1 MENDIMPYKIED
13 KNGKEEIKYS
23 KREQECLKFLNRPTL
38 LDDIVEDIGK
48 KVVGE
53 RDTIKTI
60 FLCSMGSLVEN
71 VNKTSN
77 NLIVN
82 STTGSGK
89 DWVVERTLEI
99 IPKDRWVK
107 RTRISEKVFTYWH
120 NPKFEPEWTWDGKIF
135 YNEDVSNTILNS
147 DVFKVMSSTGS
158 IATVLVNQ
166 RPIDIEIVGTP
177 VMIVTT
183 ESASPSREITR
194 RFSIVNL
201 DESIDQSSAIMNKK
215 LELAKT
221 GKKVEYDEEFIE
233 ALKLLK
239 RVKVKIPFADKLK
252 VIFPLNKS
260 SHILMRTHIDR
271 FLDFIKSSCAFYQ
284 FQRKQDDDGYYLAQ
298 AEDYNNAK
306 TVLQKITSNPFM
318 IPLTKD
324 EQKIIEIIREL
335 PSENYSTKD
344 LEKYTTFISDRT
356 LERKLKKLS
365 GYGLLKVDSEYREDV
380 KRSVIVYKY
389 EPFTTITIPK
399 YKDLLISD
407 DTVVTDDTVLSDDT
421 VVEGQKGQKRQ
432 PLSRSR
438 S

>member
-194 RFSIVNL
+194 RF
-201 DESIDQSSAIMNKK
+201 
-215 LELAKT
+215 
-221 GKKVEYDEEFIE
+221 Y
-233 ALKLLK
+233 
-239 RVKVKIPFADKLK
+239 
-252 VIFPLNKS
+252 
-260 SHILMRTHIDR
+260 
-271 FLDFIKSSCAFYQ
+271 C
-284 FQRKQDDDGYYLAQ
+284 
-298 AEDYNNAK
+298 
-306 TVLQKITSNPFM
+306 
-318 IPLTKD
+318 
-324 EQKIIEIIREL
+324 
-335 PSENYSTKD
+335 
-344 LEKYTTFISDRT
+344 
-356 LERKLKKLS
+356 
-365 GYGLLKVDSEYREDV
+365 
-380 KRSVIVYKY
+380 
-389 EPFTTITIPK
+389 
-399 YKDLLISD
+399 
-407 DTVVTDDTVLSDDT
+407 
-421 VVEGQKGQKRQ
+421 
-432 PLSRSR
+432 
-438 S
+438 

>member
-1 MENDIMPYKIED
+1 
-13 KNGKEEIKYS
+13 
-23 KREQECLKFLNRPTL
+23 
-38 LDDIVEDIGK
+38 
-48 KVVGE
+48 
-53 RDTIKTI
+53 
-60 FLCSMGSLVEN
+60 
-71 VNKTSN
+71 
-77 NLIVN
+77 
-82 STTGSGK
+82 
-89 DWVVERTLEI
+89 
-99 IPKDRWVK
+99 
-107 RTRISEKVFTYWH
+107 
-120 NPKFEPEWTWDGKIF
+120 
-135 YNEDVSNTILNS
+135 
-147 DVFKVMSSTGS
+147 
-158 IATVLVNQ
+158 
-166 RPIDIEIVGTP
+166 
-177 VMIVTT
+177 
-183 ESASPSREITR
+183 
-194 RFSIVNL
+194 
-201 DESIDQSSAIMNKK
+201 MNKK